1 MYGADTIKEMIQKY
15 GNGTGLVIIFCAV
28 SFGSGEIVKMKRK
41 NI

>member
-15 GNGTGLVIIFCAV
+15 GNGTGLVIICAV